1 MSDCHHDSV
10 SIAATPKGERR
21 RQALVEAAAD
31 LILEGGIDTVRH
43 RAVANRASLP
53 LASTTYYF
61 ESLVDLVACAVH
73 YNTVRELEVMR
84 GRVRDVPERPRSVES
99 TADLI
104 VDLLVGPR
112 AVGDQAGQADTER
125 ERLISRYERY
135 VATARHPELRDVQVY
150 MRAEIDDLLTDLLER
165 CGRTVHPQQLR
176 RLVAVVDGA
185 VLGGLG
191 DLDPD
196 PRSLAR
202 GILLEVVESVAPPA
216 DE

>member
-1 MSDCHHDSV
+1 M

-31 LILEGGIDTVRH
+31 LVREGGIDAVRH
-43 RAVANRASLP
+43 RSVATRAGLP

-61 ESLVDLVACAVH
+61 DSLDDLVTCAVH
-73 YNTVRELEVMR
+73 FNSARELDEMGEWVREVSQS
-84 GRVRDVPERPRSVES
+84 PRTVGS

-104 VDLLVGPR
+104 VDLLIGPR
-112 AVGDQAGQADTER
+112 AIGPADR

-135 VATARHPELRDVQVY
+135 VATARHPELRAVQLE
-150 MRAEIDDLLTDLLER
+150 MRKQLDELLTELLHR
-165 CGRTVHPQQLR
+165 CGRDVHADQLR

-191 DLDPD
+191 ELDPD
-196 PRSLAR
+196 PRALAR
-202 GILLEVVESVAPPA
+202 GILIDVVETVAPAA

>member
-1 MSDCHHDSV
+1 M

-31 LILEGGIDTVRH
+31 LILEGGIDAVRH
-43 RAVANRASLP
+43 RAVATRAGLP

-61 ESLVDLVACAVH
+61 ESLDDLVACAVD
-73 YNTVRELEVMR
+73 YNSERELDAMR
-84 GRVRDVPERPRSVES
+84 ERVRDIEPLPRSLEG

-104 VDLLVGPR
+104 VELLIGPR
-112 AVGDQAGQADTER
+112 DCDGGIDR
-125 ERLISRYERY
+125 ERLISRYERC
-135 VATARHPELRDVQVY
+135 VATARYPELRDVQVR
-150 MRAEIDDLLTDLLER
+150 MREQIDHLLTDLLER
-165 CGRTVHPQQLR
+165 CCRSVRPREVR

-191 DLDPD
+191 ELDPD

-202 GILLEVVESVAPPA
+202 GILLDVVETVAPPIE
-216 DE
+216 D

>member
-1 MSDCHHDSV
+1 M

-31 LILEGGIDTVRH
+31 LILEGGIESVRH
-43 RAVANRASLP
+43 RAVANRAGLP

-61 ESLVDLVACAVH
+61 DSLDDLVACAVD
-73 YNTVRELEVMR
+73 YNSERELDAMRAWVAEV
-84 GRVRDVPERPRSVES
+84 EQRPRGLEG

-104 VDLLVGPR
+104 VELLIGPR
-112 AVGDQAGQADTER
+112 CDDEIIDH
-125 ERLISRYERY
+125 ERLVSRYERC
-135 VATARHPELRDVQVY
+135 VATARYPELRDVQSR
-150 MRAEIDDLLTDLLER
+150 MRAEVDDFLAELLER
-165 CGRTVHPQQLR
+165 CGRSAKPDQLR

-191 DLDPD
+191 DVDPD
-196 PRSLAR
+196 PRALAR
-202 GILLEVVESVAPPA
+202 GILMDVVETVAPPS

>member
-1 MSDCHHDSV
+1 M

-31 LILEGGIDTVRH
+31 LILEGGIDAVRH
-43 RAVANRASLP
+43 RSVATRAGLP

-61 ESLVDLVACAVH
+61 DSLDDLVTCAVH
-73 YNTVRELEVMR
+73 FNSVRELDVM
-84 GRVRDVPERPRSVES
+84 GDWVREVPEAPRAVDS

-104 VDLLVGPR
+104 VDLLIGP
-112 AVGDQAGQADTER
+112 QAIGPADR

-135 VATARHPELRDVQVY
+135 VATARHPELRDVQLE
-150 MRAEIDDLLTDLLER
+150 MREQLDELLTELLHR
-165 CGRTVHPQQLR
+165 CGRDVHTDQLR

-191 DLDPD
+191 ELDPD
-196 PRSLAR
+196 PRALAR
-202 GILLEVVESVAPPA
+202 GILIDVVDTVAPPA